1 MNKLTKIAILAFA
14 ITLNACTTISPLLI
28 TQNPIGTKQG
38 KARAVFLFGIPL
50 DGGDFSTGTAA
61 RNGGINKIAT
71 VDLKTQNYLGI
82 VIVQQTIVAGE

>member
-1 MNKLTKIAILAFA
+1 MNKISKAVIFVAIIA
-14 ITLNACTTISPLLI
+14 LNACTTLVPLMI

-50 DGGDFSTGTAA
+50 DGGDYSTGTAA

-71 VDLKTQNYLGI
+71 VDLQTQNYLGI
-82 VIVQQTIVAGE
+82 IIVKQSIVAGE